1 MQHGTSGSQ
10 VAARVTERADQPTRE
25 IPVSVTFAWV
35 AAALMAGAGV
45 IHLAFGPDHMA
56 EYLPF
61 GVAFYVMGFGQLIG
75 GLAVAFPSGSRRLLS
90 AAILANLGI
99 SALWLIS
106 RTVGLPIGSEPWT
119 KEAVGIA
126 DVTCVAFQLGVAGL
140 LATEMIRRPR
150 FERLR
155 AHRIGLP
162 AAVAALSVFALFFVP
177 VTVHAS
183 HTGHDMP
190 PESSAQSAGG

>member
-1 MQHGTSGSQ
+1 MAAHRAPEGGRVVATPREGQLKMQHGDSGCQ
-10 VAARVTERADQPTRE
+10 VAVRVNAYQPTRE

-61 GVAFYVMGFGQLIG
+61 GVAFYVMGFGQLVG

-99 SALWLIS
+99 TALW
-106 RTVGLPIGSEPWT
+106 
-119 KEAVGIA
+119 
-126 DVTCVAFQLGVAGL
+126 
-140 LATEMIRRPR
+140 
-150 FERLR
+150 
-155 AHRIGLP
+155 
-162 AAVAALSVFALFFVP
+162 
-177 VTVHAS
+177 
-183 HTGHDMP
+183 
-190 PESSAQSAGG
+190 